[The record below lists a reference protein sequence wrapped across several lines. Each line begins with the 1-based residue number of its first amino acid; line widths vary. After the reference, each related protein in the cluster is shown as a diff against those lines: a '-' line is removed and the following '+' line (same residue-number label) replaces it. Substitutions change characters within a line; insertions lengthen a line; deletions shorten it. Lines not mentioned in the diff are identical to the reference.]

1 METPPPYIGEDNLH
15 RKSKISADMLVQAFR
30 GAWSRFPVTMIYV
43 MYATVWA
50 IVYIIGEGKFVRGSE
65 RVVGALWYLGGVGI
79 PLSLAVTLWCEY
91 LGRQLKWPMIVANVL
106 LWADCVY
113 ILISDTVI
121 GDAFVIG
128 RVAVVTALCVAI
140 LFVPSRRLWAWNYTN
155 RQTCGLIT
163 AGVFSWAF
171 SLAVS
176 VIWMTVISLFDIKDG
191 FTSMTC
197 AMVVCTAMIPTV
209 IFLHLIP
216 RRDEVEATEGVY
228 KASKFQCGTAKYF
241 VLMITAVYMCILY
254 VYGAKILFTWD
265 LPRGVLTFA
274 VSGLSLAVLV
284 SMFMLEG
291 VRRTHPTDTLTLRA
305 LRILPVAMLPLLV
318 LMSVGL
324 AYRVN
329 QYGITPTRLYVITFN
344 LWCYAVF
351 GYLSLRRTRTYNGV
365 AISFA
370 VVFFATSIL
379 PYANLTDIGEFMQ
392 RESDDMDDVH
402 VETVELTAGDF
413 SNHIIKTMSSWVAI
427 PEGYDNVQRKDWN
440 VFMPKTIEDGVLI
453 VDIGCGIK
461 VPVDSIMKM
470 KSSESMVQPV
480 ILHQASGRS
489 DTIYVAYEVN
499 VHYSEREWNERHK
512 INSLNMSGYIFT
524 KKE

>member
-1 METPPPYIGEDNLH
+1 METPPPYIGEDSLH
-15 RKSKISADMLVQAFR
+15 RRSKISADMLVRAFR
-30 GAWSRFPVTMIYV
+30 GAWSRFPVTMVYV

-50 IVYIIGEGKFVRGSE
+50 IVFIIYEGKFIHDSE

-79 PLSLAVTLWCEY
+79 PLSLAVALWCEY
-91 LGRQLKWPMIVANVL
+91 LGRKLKWPMIVANLL

-113 ILISDTVI
+113 ILVSDTAI
-121 GDAFVIG
+121 DDAWGVG

-140 LFVPSRRLWAWNYTN
+140 LFVPSRSLWAWNFTN

-176 VIWMTVISLFDIKDG
+176 IIWVTVIELFDIKDG
-191 FTSMTC
+191 FTSMMC
-197 AMVVCTAMIPTV
+197 VMAVCSGTIPTV

-216 RRDEVEATEGVY
+216 CRGEVEATEGGY

-254 VYGAKILFTWD
+254 VYGAKIFFTWD

-284 SMFMLEG
+284 TMFMLEG
-291 VRRTHPTDTLTLRA
+291 VRRTHPTDVLTLRA

-329 QYGITPTRLYVITFN
+329 QYGLTAARLYVITFN

-370 VVFFATSIL
+370 VVFVVTSIL
-379 PYANLTDIGEFMQ
+379 PYANLTDIGKFMQ
-392 RESDDMDDVH
+392 RESGDTDDVY
-402 VETVELTAGDF
+402 VETVEITEGDF
-413 SNHIIKTMSSWVAI
+413 SNHIIKTQSSSVAI
-427 PEGYDNVQRKDWN
+427 PEGYGNVQYRHWN
-440 VFMPKTIEDGVLI
+440 VTRPKVIENGVLN
-453 VDIGCGIK
+453 VDIDCRIT
-461 VPVDSIMKM
+461 VPVDSIMRM
-470 KSSESMVQPV
+470 KSSESMTRPM
-480 ILHQASGRS
+480 ILYQASGSS
-489 DTIYVAYEVN
+489 DTIYVAYEVK
-499 VHYSEREWNERHK
+499 VYYSEREWNEKHK
-512 INSLNMSGYIFT
+512 INSLQMTGYIFT
-524 KKE
+524 KNE